1 MDGLARERPLSPWE
15 RDRVRGALLP
25 CILSVMSRIETSRQ
39 LRRRST
45 DVERLLW
52 SKMRDRQLAGAK
64 FRRQH
69 PIGPYIVDFLCL
81 EQRLVIELDGGQHAH
96 RSRQDADRDQWLEL
110 RGYRVL
116 RFWNN
121 DAMRNVEGVLQRISE
136 VLERDADSEP

>member
-1 MDGLARERPLSPWE
+1 
-15 RDRVRGALLP
+15 
-25 CILSVMSRIETSRQ
+25 MSRTETSRQ

-52 SKMRDRQLAGAK
+52 SKLRDRQLAGAK

-81 EQRLVIELDGGQHAH
+81 EQHLVVELDGGQHA
-96 RSRQDADRDQWLEL
+96 RRWRQDAKRDQWLES

-121 DAMRNVEGVLQRISE
+121 DAMRNVEGVLDRISR
-136 VLERDADSEP
+136 VLDGNTDSEP

>member
-1 MDGLARERPLSPWE
+1 
-15 RDRVRGALLP
+15 
-25 CILSVMSRIETSRQ
+25 MSRIETSRR

-52 SKMRDRQLAGAK
+52 SRPRDRQLAGAK

-69 PIGPYIVDFLCL
+69 PIGPYIVDFFCL
-81 EQRLVIELDGGQHAH
+81 EQRLVIELDGGQHAR
-96 RSRQDADRDQWLEL
+96 RSRHDAKRDHWLES

-121 DAMRNVEGVLQRISE
+121 DAMRNVEGVLQRISL
-136 VLERDADSEP
+136 VLDEDADPEP